1 MSIVNAMANFQ
12 QTEVLHNADD
22 QEIQNK
28 NSLFLFNAK
37 DIVEI
42 AMTYIGVIA
51 VCSLIHFFL
60 TGIADFFHTEIKEG
74 PAEEIAAILGDLIIA
89 LDYAFLISAGIAIVI
104 KTFSDTWG
112 AMTYS
117 RIINET
123 HAETRFSESNLN
135 RIGTN
140 TTTES
145 APAAPHQVETNIP
158 TPLPIPTAPHQVE
171 TNLPTP
177 LPTPPAPTA
186 FQTPPQ
192 IPTSGNPTRRR
203 LFDLMTNSG
212 HNIGSFEHFDERMNT
227 EEGRRIF
234 YSHAQSS
241 NIPIGNWD
249 EFNSKMQ

>member
-1 MSIVNAMANFQ
+1 MANYQ
-12 QTEVLHNADD
+12 QTEVLRNAED

-60 TGIADFFHTEIKEG
+60 TGVADFFHTEIKG
-74 PAEEIAAILGDLIIA
+74 GTAEDIAAVLGDLIIA

-123 HAETRFSESNLN
+123 HAETRFSESDLN
-135 RIGTN
+135 SIGTN
-140 TTTES
+140 ATTES

-158 TPLPIPTAPHQVE
+158 TPLP
-171 TNLPTP
+171 
-177 LPTPPAPTA
+177 TPPAPTV
-186 FQTPPQ
+186 FQIPPTPPEVTPLPPPPPP
-192 IPTSGNPTRRR
+192 PTPR
-203 LFDLMTNSG
+203 
-212 HNIGSFEHFDERMNT
+212 
-227 EEGRRIF
+227 
-234 YSHAQSS
+234 
-241 NIPIGNWD
+241 
-249 EFNSKMQ
+249 

>member
-1 MSIVNAMANFQ
+1 MANYQ
-12 QTEVLHNADD
+12 QTEVLRNAED

-60 TGIADFFHTEIKEG
+60 TGVADFFHTEIKG
-74 PAEEIAAILGDLIIA
+74 GTAEDIAAVLGDLIIA

-123 HAETRFSESNLN
+123 HAETRFSESDLN
-135 RIGTN
+135 SIGTDA
-140 TTTES
+140 TTES

-158 TPLPIPTAPHQVE
+158 TPLP
-171 TNLPTP
+171 
-177 LPTPPAPTA
+177 TPPAPTV
-186 FQTPPQ
+186 FQ
-192 IPTSGNPTRRR
+192 IPPSTPRRR
-203 LFDLMTNSG
+203 LFDLLTNRG
-212 HNIGSFEHFDERMNT
+212 HNIGSFEHFDEKMNT
-227 EEGRRIF
+227 EEGRRTF
-234 YSHAQSS
+234 YAHAQSS
-241 NIPIGNWD
+241 NLPIGNWD
-249 EFNSKMQ
+249 EFNSKIQ